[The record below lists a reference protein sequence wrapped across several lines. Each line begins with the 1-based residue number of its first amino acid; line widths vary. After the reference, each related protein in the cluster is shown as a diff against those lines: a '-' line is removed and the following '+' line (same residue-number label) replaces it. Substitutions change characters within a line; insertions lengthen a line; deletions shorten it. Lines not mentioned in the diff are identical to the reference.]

1 MLWPF
6 ARYLGDYERELALLQ
21 AAGFDVAVFADPDAR
36 IPRSLVRGMVA
47 ISIQKTGDL
56 CLGLH
61 AGMCVEIEDFAPV
74 DQTTRNCA
82 TLREAIQVGSRYS
95 RLHDDG
101 VRSRLIEEESTATLE
116 IHGGNPNSS
125 AIANDFQVASVLKR
139 LGLFVHETV
148 IPLEVRMRH
157 EQATDPVEYARLFRA
172 PVRLGAEHNAIVLQ
186 RELLDAR
193 AQRPN
198 PALLASFHQKVDQMM
213 SDLERGDTFV
223 GKVRRLLVD
232 RLEDGLGVAE
242 AARRLHLSE
251 ATLRRRLAD
260 EGTTYKRIVD
270 TVRKEQALAYLDA
283 RLQPTEVGYR
293 VGFSNAGAFGKAFR
307 RWTGSSPI
315 QYKERRAREAN

>member
-6 ARYLGDYERELALLQ
+6 ARYLGDYERELELLR
-21 AAGFDVAVFADPDAR
+21 AAGFDVAVFADPGAR

-47 ISIQKTGDL
+47 ISLQKTGDA

-61 AGMCVEIEDFAPV
+61 AGACVEIEDFAPV

-82 TLREAIQVGSRYS
+82 TLREAIVVGSRYS

-101 VRSRLIEEESTATLE
+101 VRSQLIEDESTATLE
-116 IHGGNPNSS
+116 IHGPQPTLS
-125 AIANDFQVASVLKR
+125 AIANEFQVASVLKR
-139 LGLFVHETV
+139 LGLFLHEPV

-157 EQATDPVEYARLFRA
+157 ERATDPAEYARAFRA

-223 GKVRRLLVD
+223 GKVRRLLVE
-232 RLEDGLGVAE
+232 RLEEGVGIAE
-242 AARRLHLSE
+242 ASRRLHVSE

-260 EGTTYKRIVD
+260 EGTTYKQVVD

-293 VGFSNAGAFGKAFR
+293 VGFSNASAFGKAFR
-307 RWTGSSPI
+307 RWTGSSPM
-315 QYKERRAREAN
+315 QYKERRMRHAN